1 MRISYSGINEDWC
14 CKAFAPHAQSPE
26 GHHVPTRPRYQ
37 KAIMSPHALKGQKLL
52 AQGNALGYYG
62 RKPVAL

>member
-1 MRISYSGINEDWC
+1 MYMIKSNNLDLYGWKSQNFY
-14 CKAFAPHAQSPE
+14 KQ
-26 GHHVPTRPRYQ
+26 
-37 KAIMSPHALKGQKLL
+37 HALKGQKLL

>member
-1 MRISYSGINEDWC
+1 MWLKYGL
-14 CKAFAPHAQSPE
+14 KA
-26 GHHVPTRPRYQ
+26 Q
-37 KAIMSPHALKGQKLL
+37 KLQKQHALKGQKPL

>member
-1 MRISYSGINEDWC
+1 MRISYSGIRQAGII
-14 CKAFAPHAQSPE
+14 KLLPHRPSP
-26 GHHVPTRPRYQ
+26 Q
-37 KAIMSPHALKGQKLL
+37 KGIMFPHALKGQKLL